1 MKRNKL
7 LTILVLALSFTITSS
22 LAYATVTYVMNKTIS
37 QDVVVG
43 NTAVYTDG
51 IIVELAILDSN
62 TLTFFEID
70 ESETMKHY
78 ITYTYSYEILV
89 SGMDIEVSSLS
100 NDIVVSE
107 LVATETTIAITFS
120 LNQENSYS
128 EGDVINVQ
136 FYFEAVERVG
146 ININTATMEE
156 LVSVGFTEAEA
167 TEIVVLTY
175 NVTSLD
181 ELYNYIYIADIHTRF
196 DQLVIDG
203 IIVFN

>member
-1 MKRNKL
+1 MKKI
-7 LTILVLALSFTITSS
+7 LTILTIGLALTIASSF
-22 LAYATVTYVMNKTIS
+22 AYATVSYVMNKTIS
-37 QDVVVG
+37 QSVTVG

-51 IIVELAILDSN
+51 ITIELATLDSN

-78 ITYTYSYEILV
+78 ITYTYNYEILV
-89 SGMDIEVSSLS
+89 SGMNIEVSSLS

-107 LVATETTIAITFS
+107 LIYTDTTIAITFS
-120 LNQENSYS
+120 LNQENEYVSGS
-128 EGDVINVQ
+128 IIHVQ
-136 FYFEAVERVG
+136 FYFEAVEKTPV
-146 ININTATMEE
+146 NINTATMEE
-156 LVSVGFTEAEA
+156 LLSVGFTEVEA
-167 TEIVVLTY
+167 TEIVALTY

-203 IIVFN
+203 IIVFE